1 MDPCGTPHSEDEG
14 QFHLWT
20 MIVLLFSAILC
31 KVTEHEL
38 LVFIWLSVKIKALRI
53 IFQKKHLNTVLCGK
67 VQTESRFALKT
78 ADVKF
83 F

>member
-53 IFQKKHLNTVLCGK
+53 IF
-67 VQTESRFALKT
+67 
-78 ADVKF
+78 
-83 F
+83 